1 MKPMWHFIKRLVS
14 DVFATCLLLAVLA
27 TSAGAAEL
35 TRIGVTVTDLGN
47 PFFVRIARSI
57 EQTARRIIG
66 PNVQVFVVSSA
77 SSRVICGRTLGM
89 RRASIVLPVPGG
101 PDISRL

>member
-47 PFFVRIARSI
+47 PFFVRIARAI

-77 SSRVICGRTLGM
+77 YDLARQNEQIDAFIKVNDLIDDPRLGHT
-89 RRASIVLPVPGG
+89 
-101 PDISRL
+101 